1 MQNENL
7 LRNIFIILMIFLFLL
22 IISTPILVSRG
33 TASFLDEK
41 TKEIVEAGM
50 LFVLVAI
57 GFAIYFLYKRR
68 LEQKEKQL
76 NEILN
81 YVGAINLQVDQ
92 IKSITDTLTRYPESK
107 KDFKYLF
114 ESIAERALA
123 AVNGDW
129 VLFRI
134 VDVDSGKTLTEYAKA
149 RGAAVLLKF
158 EVSNKELLGNKN
170 PADCRIVASI
180 QENLRIRVFCVMPV
194 EFLDKNQEVLLK
206 AIVNNLSMLYIIFTS
221 KAVRKQK

>member
-22 IISTPILVSRG
+22 IISTPIVVSRG

-81 YVGAINLQVDQ
+81 YVGAVNLQVDQ
-92 IKSITDTLTRYPESK
+92 TKSITDTLTRYPESK

-134 VDVDSGKTLTEYAKA
+134 VDVDRGKTLTE
-149 RGAAVLLKF
+149 
-158 EVSNKELLGNKN
+158 S
-170 PADCRIVASI
+170 
-180 QENLRIRVFCVMPV
+180 
-194 EFLDKNQEVLLK
+194 
-206 AIVNNLSMLYIIFTS
+206 
-221 KAVRKQK
+221 